1 MRIADKM
8 NFDQVNA
15 TLTKNRTEM
24 SELQN
29 QAATQKRVTK
39 PSDDPLAATRILA
52 TRTEITSGQQFMKS
66 VSQAKN
72 FLEYSEQSLGELTE
86 IFTRAKELAISQ
98 SNDASA
104 DHRTRTVAGTEV
116 TQLHDQLGQVA
127 NRKMGDRFLFSGF
140 KTTTKPFDT
149 MGRYQGDDGEIKI
162 AIQKEGDVSMN
173 MPGSRIFLGK
183 NINGLTPAQIDA
195 VKKNDERLVR
205 ETDAEL
211 DGSRVDDQLG
221 GHIRGP
227 ASVDS
232 SLGSKNISSSDGHK
246 TDSDSPNP
254 SLGVSRIDGIN
265 VFKVLQDLA
274 TSLNANDKEGVQ
286 DSLDSLDKA
295 LDQVVQARAQL
306 GSRLSTLNG
315 AMETLQKGRVEAKTL
330 VSNLEDADTFE
341 LVTDINK
348 TEATLKASLSTSG
361 KLIQP
366 SLLDFIK

>member
-8 NFDQVNA
+8 NFEQVNS

-29 QAATQKRVTK
+29 QAATQKRITK
-39 PSDDPLAATRILA
+39 PSDDPLAATRVLA
-52 TRTEITSGQQFMKS
+52 TRTEISTGQQFMKS

-98 SNDASA
+98 ANDASA
-104 DHRTRTVAGTEV
+104 DHKTRAVAGTEV

-140 KTTTKPFDT
+140 KTMTKPFDT
-149 MGRYQGDDGEIKI
+149 MGRYNGDEGEIKI
-162 AIQKEGDVSMN
+162 VIQKEGDVAMN

-183 NINGLTPAQIDA
+183 NINGLTPAQIEA
-195 VKKNDERLVR
+195 VKKNDERLD
-205 ETDAEL
+205 EEL

-227 ASVDS
+227 ASVES
-232 SLGSKNISSSDGHK
+232 SLGSKNISSSDRQK
-246 TDSDSPNP
+246 TDSDSPDP
-254 SLGVSRIDGIN
+254 SLGVSRIDGVN

-274 TSLNANDKEGVQ
+274 TSLNANDKAGVQ
-286 DSLDSLDKA
+286 DSLDFIDKA

-341 LVTDINK
+341 LVSDINK
-348 TEATLKASLSTSG
+348 TEATLKASLATSG

>member
-8 NFDQVNA
+8 NFDQVNS

-39 PSDDPLAATRILA
+39 PSDDPLAATRILS
-52 TRTEITSGQQFMKS
+52 TRTEIATGQQFMKS
-66 VSQAKN
+66 VQQAKN

-98 SNDASA
+98 ANDASA
-104 DHRTRTVAGTEV
+104 DERTRRVSGTEV

-127 NRKMGDRFLFSGF
+127 NRKMADRFLFSGF

-149 MGRYQGDDGEIKI
+149 MGRYSGDDGEMKI

-173 MPGSRIFLGK
+173 VPGSRIFLGK
-183 NINGLTPAQIDA
+183 NINGLTPAQIQNIQ
-195 VKKNDERLVR
+195 KNDQRLD
-205 ETDAEL
+205 EEL
-211 DGSRVDDQLG
+211 DGSRVDDPVG

-232 SLGSKNISSSDGHK
+232 SLSSKNLSSSNARK
-246 TDSDSPNP
+246 TDSDSLDS

-286 DSLDSLDKA
+286 DSLDSIDQA
-295 LDQVVQARAQL
+295 LNQVVQARAQL

-315 AMETLQKGRVEAKTL
+315 AMESLQKVRVEAKTM
-330 VSNLEDADTFE
+330 VSNL
-341 LVTDINK
+341 
-348 TEATLKASLSTSG
+348 
-361 KLIQP
+361 
-366 SLLDFIK
+366 

>member
-8 NFDQVNA
+8 NFEQVNS

-29 QAATQKRVTK
+29 QAATQKRITK
-39 PSDDPLAATRILA
+39 PSDDPLAATRVLA
-52 TRTEITSGQQFMKS
+52 TRTEISSGQQFMKS

-98 SNDASA
+98 ANDASA
-104 DHRTRTVAGTEV
+104 DHKTRAVAGTEV

-127 NRKMGDRFLFSGF
+127 NRKMGDRFLFSGY

-149 MGRYQGDDGEIKI
+149 MGRYNGDEGEIKI

-173 MPGSRIFLGK
+173 MPGSRIFLGR
-183 NINGLTPAQIDA
+183 NINGLTPAQIEA
-195 VKKNDERLVR
+195 VKKNDERL
-205 ETDAEL
+205 DDEL

-232 SLGSKNISSSDGHK
+232 SLASKNISSSGGKK
-246 TDSDSPNP
+246 TDSDSLDP

-286 DSLDSLDKA
+286 DSLDSIDKA

-348 TEATLKASLSTSG
+348 TEATLKASLATSG